1 MENYPKQMNELI
13 VNYIREGVMVTDKT
27 GAILFVNPAF
37 QVVTGY
43 KAEEVIGKQPS
54 FLQSGLHNRPFYEQ
68 MWKTIAQKGQWSG
81 EIWNR
86 RRNGELYPEW
96 LTISAVHDDQRKAE
110 HYIGVFTDISDQR
123 SAEAEAKRLA
133 HQDALTGVANR
144 YAYYTRMVS
153 VIETSQTYNQKLA
166 VFLLDLDRF
175 KQINDTFGQKAGDE
189 LLMDLTSRLKRLLGN
204 KDMIARL
211 GGDEFSLT
219 LTHLHHEREAF
230 QVAEAVIS
238 SFSTPFHIAGQD
250 IYISASMGISFFPED
265 GRDVETLIRHADKA
279 MYHSKQT
286 GRNRFSVYR
295 EEMNEETKE
304 ALTMEMELRRAIER
318 NELVLHYQPQ
328 VDTVSKR
335 AAGAEA
341 LLRWHNKHYGCVP
354 PAVFIPLAEKTG
366 LIIPIGKWII
376 RQVCRELHI
385 LSRHGFTDLPIAVN
399 ISALQFLQDGFVE
412 TVQAILYEENILPER
427 LELELT
433 ESTVMPDAPSSIQ
446 KLDQLK
452 GLGFRLSIDDF
463 GTGYSSLSYLRRFPI
478 DQLKIDRSFIQLMDE
493 DEDDASIVEAIITMA
508 HRLHLKVVAE
518 GVENERQF
526 RMLQEESCDIVQGY
540 FYSKPISLSELI
552 TFLQNDEPK

>member
-1 MENYPKQMNELI
+1 MKDYPKQINELI
-13 VNYIREGVMVTDKT
+13 VNHIREGVMVTDKT
-27 GAILFVNPAF
+27 GTILFVNPAF

-54 FLQSGLHNRPFYEQ
+54 FLQSGLHNRSFYEQ

-96 LTISAVHDDQRKAE
+96 LTILAVHDDQKKAE

-133 HQDALTGVANR
+133 HQDSLTGVANR
-144 YAYYTRMVS
+144 YAYYTRMAS
-153 VIETSQTYNQKLA
+153 IIETSQTYDQKLA
-166 VFLLDLDRF
+166 IFLLDLDRF

-211 GGDEFSLT
+211 GGDEFSIT
-219 LTHLHHEREAF
+219 LTHIRHEREAF
-230 QVAEAVIS
+230 QLAKAVIS

-250 IYISASMGISFFPED
+250 IYISTSMGISFFPQD

-286 GRNRFSVYR
+286 GRNRFSVYH
-295 EEMNEETKE
+295 EEMNEEAKE
-304 ALTMEMELRRAIER
+304 ALTMEMELRRAVER

-328 VDTVSKR
+328 VDAVSKR

-341 LLRWHNKHYGCVP
+341 LLRWHNKHYGDIP

-366 LIIPIGKWII
+366 LIISIGKWII
-376 RQVCRELHI
+376 RQVCRDLHT

-433 ESTVMPDAPSSIQ
+433 ESTVMPDAQSSIQ

-452 GLGFRLSIDDF
+452 ALGFRLSIDDF

-526 RMLQEESCDIVQGY
+526 RLLQEESCDIVQGY

-552 TFLQNDEPK
+552 TFLQNDWPK